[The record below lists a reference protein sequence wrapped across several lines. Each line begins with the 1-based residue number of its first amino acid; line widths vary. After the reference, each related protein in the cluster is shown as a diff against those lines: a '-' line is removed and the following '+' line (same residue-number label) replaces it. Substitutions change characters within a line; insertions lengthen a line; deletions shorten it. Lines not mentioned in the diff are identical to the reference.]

1 MTKLS
6 LWDKKRGVRALILTV
21 LLIICGQFSFFAAE
35 SEELGGRVLRLH
47 ILANSDSP
55 ADQALKLKIRD
66 AVLSCSGELFSGC
79 DTRQKMISAAQEQL
93 PKIQQVAEQ
102 TALHNGYELPVTASV
117 TDMFFETRRYD
128 HVILPAGTYTAVR
141 IELGAAAGKNWW
153 CVLYPPL
160 CVSAAQTGFTEEEAQ
175 ISDSLLQQDAL
186 PHYRARLAVVEWW
199 ETLCRWA
206 KEKGAD

>member
-1 MTKLS
+1 MR
-6 LWDKKRGVRALILTV
+6 KKEWFVLIACIFCIACSAL
-21 LLIICGQFSFFAAE
+21 FSFG
-35 SEELGGRVLRLH
+35 EECSFIRENTLRLH

-79 DTRQKMISAAQEQL
+79 DTHQKMISAAQKQL

>member
-1 MTKLS
+1 MR
-6 LWDKKRGVRALILTV
+6 KKEWFVLIACIFCIACSAL
-21 LLIICGQFSFFAAE
+21 FSFG
-35 SEELGGRVLRLH
+35 EECSFIRENTLRLH

-102 TALHNGYELPVTASV
+102 TALHNGYELPVTVSV

-186 PHYRARLAVVEWW
+186 PRYRARLAVEEWW

>member
-1 MTKLS
+1 MR
-6 LWDKKRGVRALILTV
+6 KKEWFVLIACIFCIACSAL
-21 LLIICGQFSFFAAE
+21 FSFG
-35 SEELGGRVLRLH
+35 EECSFIRENTLWLH

>member
-1 MTKLS
+1 MR
-6 LWDKKRGVRALILTV
+6 KKEWFVLIACIFCIACSAL
-21 LLIICGQFSFFAAE
+21 FSFG
-35 SEELGGRVLRLH
+35 EECSFIRENTLRLH

-102 TALHNGYELPVTASV
+102 TALHNGYELPVTVSV

-175 ISDSLLQQDAL
+175 ISDSLLQQDVL
-186 PHYRARLAVVEWW
+186 PRYRARLAVVEWW

>member
-1 MTKLS
+1 MR
-6 LWDKKRGVRALILTV
+6 KKEWFVLIACIFCIACSAL
-21 LLIICGQFSFFAAE
+21 FSFG
-35 SEELGGRVLRLH
+35 EECSFIRENTLRLH

-55 ADQALKLKIRD
+55 ADQVLKLKIRD

-102 TALHNGYELPVTASV
+102 TALHNGYELPVTVSV

-186 PHYRARLAVVEWW
+186 PRYRARLAVVEWW

-206 KEKGAD
+206 KEKGADRQAL

>member
-1 MTKLS
+1 MR
-6 LWDKKRGVRALILTV
+6 KKEWFVLIACIFCIACSAL
-21 LLIICGQFSFFAAE
+21 FSFG
-35 SEELGGRVLRLH
+35 EECSFIRENTLRLH

-55 ADQALKLKIRD
+55 AAQALKLKIRD

>member
-1 MTKLS
+1 MR
-6 LWDKKRGVRALILTV
+6 KKEWFVLIACIFCIACSAL
-21 LLIICGQFSFFAAE
+21 FSFG
-35 SEELGGRVLRLH
+35 EECSFIRENTLRLH

-66 AVLSCSGELFSGC
+66 AVLSCSGELCSGG

-128 HVILPAGTYTAVR
+128 HVILPAGIYTAVR

>member
-1 MTKLS
+1 MR
-6 LWDKKRGVRALILTV
+6 KKEWFVLIACIFCIACSAL
-21 LLIICGQFSFFAAE
+21 FSFG
-35 SEELGGRVLRLH
+35 EECSFIRENTLRLH

-102 TALHNGYELPVTASV
+102 TALHNGYELPGTVSV

-186 PHYRARLAVVEWW
+186 PRYRARLAVVEWW

-206 KEKGAD
+206 KEKGGD

>member
-1 MTKLS
+1 MR
-6 LWDKKRGVRALILTV
+6 KKEWFVLIACIFCIACSAL
-21 LLIICGQFSFFAAE
+21 FSFG
-35 SEELGGRVLRLH
+35 EECSFIRENTLRLH

-141 IELGAAAGKNWW
+141 IELGAAEGHNWW

>member
-1 MTKLS
+1 MVCTHRLYF
-6 LWDKKRGVRALILTV
+6 LYLLLCFV
-21 LLIICGQFSFFAAE
+21 LFWGRMFLYPGEHPAAAHSGQFRFTGRPGPETENPGRRPLLLGRTFF
-35 SEELGGRVLRLH
+35 RLRYPPE
-47 ILANSDSP
+47 D
-55 ADQALKLKIRD
+55 DQR
-66 AVLSCSGELFSGC
+66 
-79 DTRQKMISAAQEQL
+79 R
-93 PKIQQVAEQ
+93 PR

>member
-1 MTKLS
+1 MR
-6 LWDKKRGVRALILTV
+6 KKEWFVLIACIFCIACSAL
-21 LLIICGQFSFFAAE
+21 FSFG
-35 SEELGGRVLRLH
+35 EECSFIRENTLRLH

-55 ADQALKLKIRD
+55 ADQVLKLKIRD

-102 TALHNGYELPVTASV
+102 TALHNGYELPVTVSV
-117 TDMFFETRRYD
+117 TDMFFDTRRYD

-186 PHYRARLAVVEWW
+186 PRYRARLAVVEWW
-199 ETLCRWA
+199 ETLFV
-206 KEKGAD
+206 KEGSYARAEF

>member
-1 MTKLS
+1 MR
-6 LWDKKRGVRALILTV
+6 KKEWFVLIACIFCIACSAL
-21 LLIICGQFSFFAAE
+21 FSFG
-35 SEELGGRVLRLH
+35 EECSFIRENTLRLH

-93 PKIQQVAEQ
+93 PKIQQVAEK
-102 TALHNGYELPVTASV
+102 TALHNGYELPVTVSV

-186 PHYRARLAVVEWW
+186 PRYRARLAVVEWW

-206 KEKGAD
+206 KEKGGD

>member
-1 MTKLS
+1 MR
-6 LWDKKRGVRALILTV
+6 KKEWFVLIACIFCIACSAL
-21 LLIICGQFSFFAAE
+21 FSFG
-35 SEELGGRVLRLH
+35 EECSFIRENTLRLH

-79 DTRQKMISAAQEQL
+79 DTRQKMINAAQEQL

>member
-1 MTKLS
+1 MR
-6 LWDKKRGVRALILTV
+6 KKEWFVLIAC
-21 LLIICGQFSFFAAE
+21 IFCIACSAFFSFG
-35 SEELGGRVLRLH
+35 EECSFIRENTLRLH

-79 DTRQKMISAAQEQL
+79 DTRQKMIGAAQEQL

>member
-1 MTKLS
+1 MR
-6 LWDKKRGVRALILTV
+6 KKEWFVLIACIFCIACSAL
-21 LLIICGQFSFFAAE
+21 FSFG
-35 SEELGGRVLRLH
+35 EECSFIRENTLRLH

-102 TALHNGYELPVTASV
+102 TALHNGYELPVTVSV

-128 HVILPAGTYTAVR
+128 HVILHAGTYTAVR

-186 PHYRARLAVVEWW
+186 PRYRARLAVVEWW

>member
-1 MTKLS
+1 MR
-6 LWDKKRGVRALILTV
+6 KKEWFVLIACIFCIACSAL
-21 LLIICGQFSFFAAE
+21 FSFG
-35 SEELGGRVLRLH
+35 EECSFIRENTLRLH

-102 TALHNGYELPVTASV
+102 TALHNGYELPVTVSV

-160 CVSAAQTGFTEEEAQ
+160 CVSAAQTGFTEEEVQ

-186 PHYRARLAVVEWW
+186 PRYRARLAVVEWW

>member
-1 MTKLS
+1 MR
-6 LWDKKRGVRALILTV
+6 KKEWFVLIACIFCIACSAL
-21 LLIICGQFSFFAAE
+21 FSFG
-35 SEELGGRVLRLH
+35 EECSFIRENTLRLH

-55 ADQALKLKIRD
+55 ALKLKIRD

>member
-1 MTKLS
+1 MR
-6 LWDKKRGVRALILTV
+6 KKEWFVLIACIFCIACSAL
-21 LLIICGQFSFFAAE
+21 FSFG
-35 SEELGGRVLRLH
+35 EECSFIRENTLRLH

-55 ADQALKLKIRD
+55 ADLALKLKIRD

-102 TALHNGYELPVTASV
+102 TALHNGYELPVTVSV
-117 TDMFFETRRYD
+117 PDMFFETRRYD

-186 PHYRARLAVVEWW
+186 PRYRARLAVVEWW

>member
-1 MTKLS
+1 MR
-6 LWDKKRGVRALILTV
+6 KKEWFVLIACIFCIACSAL
-21 LLIICGQFSFFAAE
+21 FSFGDECSFIRE
-35 SEELGGRVLRLH
+35 NTLRLH

>member
-1 MTKLS
+1 MR
-6 LWDKKRGVRALILTV
+6 KKEWFVLIACIFCIACSAL
-21 LLIICGQFSFFAAE
+21 FSFG
-35 SEELGGRVLRLH
+35 EECSFIRENTLRLH

-93 PKIQQVAEQ
+93 LKIQQVAEQ
-102 TALHNGYELPVTASV
+102 TALHNGYELPVTVSV

-186 PHYRARLAVVEWW
+186 PRYRARLAVVEWW

>member
-1 MTKLS
+1 MR
-6 LWDKKRGVRALILTV
+6 KKEWFVLIACIFCIACSAL
-21 LLIICGQFSFFAAE
+21 FSFG
-35 SEELGGRVLRLH
+35 EECSFIRENTLRLH

-55 ADQALKLKIRD
+55 ADQALKLEIRD